1 MKKSFSILLG
11 LILLICCGLTACG
24 GKKPREYSDYYHGID
39 FDTEIGVVAQNGQSE
54 YSIVLP
60 SDANESEHYAALELQ
75 NFLVQS
81 TNTSVRITTDEE
93 VTWSEGAKFISLGKN
108 KLLEASGIEFE
119 YSTLNLDGFF
129 LKTVGSSLFIDAD
142 VDRGLLYGV
151 YDYLEKFV
159 GVRFIAD
166 DETYVPELDRLAMY
180 KMDVV
185 EIPDFAMRSYL
196 YGDIYSVYADADYY
210 VRSRTND
217 SFTSMDEKHGG
228 RSSIWGR
235 NSQHNFHFY
244 CDPEGMEGQYGAAEG
259 QTLYEKYGDKWFY
272 KHPQY
277 GWTVNLTNGITADGK
292 LDTSMENSVVKTII
306 EEMKKDIVANP
317 DIVYFNLDQEDGP
330 FFYPYTD
337 PADLEIEKKYGRS
350 GILIRFMNVVLEE
363 LQKWSDETQNGRE
376 INIVTF
382 AYSYT
387 VTAPVKKQG
396 KKTKP
401 IDDTVI
407 ADDNLYIRLCIY
419 ENPVYTYEDPKQD
432 QTTIKNMTDWK
443 LCASNFFLWGYD
455 MDFANY
461 LWYYPNR
468 GRYSD
473 NLRYVKDMGY
483 TYAMFQGT
491 QNSKTA
497 WYGGMNS
504 YVVSKL
510 MWDIDRNPEELY
522 EEYIHHYY
530 GSVAEPYLNQFFN
543 TFDQHYA
550 SLLAD
555 GNEIIV
561 LNGGGNHTSAEF
573 WDLSLLQLGCT
584 ILENAE
590 AAVQESTEYTAVE
603 KEKYIRR
610 IANVRA
616 TPMYMILKNYATY
629 YPYGGT
635 AGRLNFLKQF
645 IEVAELGAV
654 DRVSEGQTLESFK
667 TQSGL

>member
-1 MKKSFSILLG
+1 
-11 LILLICCGLTACG
+11 
-24 GKKPREYSDYYHGID
+24 
-39 FDTEIGVVAQNGQSE
+39 
-54 YSIVLP
+54 
-60 SDANESEHYAALELQ
+60 
-75 NFLVQS
+75 
-81 TNTSVRITTDEE
+81 
-93 VTWSEGAKFISLGKN
+93 
-108 KLLEASGIEFE
+108 
-119 YSTLNLDGFF
+119 
-129 LKTVGSSLFIDAD
+129 
-142 VDRGLLYGV
+142 
-151 YDYLEKFV
+151 
-159 GVRFIAD
+159 
-166 DETYVPELDRLAMY
+166 
-180 KMDVV
+180 
-185 EIPDFAMRSYL
+185 
-196 YGDIYSVYADADYY
+196 
-210 VRSRTND
+210 
-217 SFTSMDEKHGG
+217 MDEKHGG

-432 QTTIKNMTDWK
+432 QATIKNMTDWK

-530 GSVAEPYLNQFFN
+530 GSIAEPYLNQFFN

-590 AAVQESTEYTAVE
+590 AAVQESTEYTAAE